1 MKAIPVL
8 PSFDLNGF
16 SYGNNEE
23 LLSKARNFL
32 HLYKQHSQQLIT
44 VMCQYN
50 FAEVNYYDPSPPSH
64 NLSFYKLKFERL
76 VARFWGQLGE
86 LSEVL
91 LYEDMANLIGE
102 KDRLVYNVRYHNSIP
117 YVVLK
122 LSCV

>member
-1 MKAIPVL
+1 
-8 PSFDLNGF
+8 
-16 SYGNNEE
+16 
-23 LLSKARNFL
+23 
-32 HLYKQHSQQLIT
+32 
-44 VMCQYN
+44 MCQYN
-50 FAEVNYYDPSPPSH
+50 FAEVNYYYYPPLPSFPPSH
-64 NLSFYKLKFERL
+64 NLSFNKLKFERL

-102 KDRLVYNVRYHNSIP
+102 KDRLVYNVRYHNNIP